1 MLEGS
6 QLCGKETSSPK
17 PKSGER
23 WTLVGKW
30 TLVPED
36 RETQGAPP
44 PSSVLSADVCLSM
57 CFSMP
62 ITVCITAGIVSCLI
76 VLWCVVSVLLPI
88 KPWSLISV
96 SESFS
101 EQADSCW
108 GN

>member
-23 WTLVGKW
+23 WTLFGKV

-36 RETQGAPP
+36 RETQGVPP

-57 CFSMP
+57 CFR
-62 ITVCITAGIVSCLI
+62 ICITAGIVSCLV
-76 VLWCVVSVLLPI
+76 VL
-88 KPWSLISV
+88 
-96 SESFS
+96 
-101 EQADSCW
+101 
-108 GN
+108 